1 MIRINLLP
9 VRASRRQE
17 AVKTELMLAGLVLAA
32 VVVVLG
38 GLHIVL
44 MAQASSLMAE
54 NIELDAELK
63 KKEAIRLEVEEME
76 KVRKDLE
83 QKLAVIQQLNANRI
97 GPVMLL
103 SDLSDAT
110 PEKLQITSLIEKQGQ
125 ITFTGVAVTHEVISQ
140 FMINIEKSKRF
151 TDVGLNGVEQV
162 EDGGVK
168 LKEFEIT
175 AKLVTEAA
183 KVEAEAKAKAKAAG
197 GAAPADG
204 AAPAGAAAPAD
215 GAAPAAGAPPAGG
228 AAPPAAPAPPAPA
241 PAGGQE

>member
-1 MIRINLLP
+1 M
-9 VRASRRQE
+9 
-17 AVKTELMLAGLVLAA
+17 
-32 VVVVLG
+32 VVLG

-110 PEKLQITSLIEKQGQ
+110 PEKLQEIGRELL
-125 ITFTGVAVTHEVISQ
+125 AVRSK
-140 FMINIEKSKRF
+140 INA
-151 TDVGLNGVEQV
+151 
-162 EDGGVK
+162 
-168 LKEFEIT
+168 EIT
-175 AKLVTEAA
+175 RIIMLK
-183 KVEAEAKAKAKAAG
+183 EAKALPQARSSECDCGILKEIS
-197 GAAPADG
+197 DG
-204 AAPAGAAAPAD
+204 L
-215 GAAPAAGAPPAGG
+215 
-228 AAPPAAPAPPAPA
+228 
-241 PAGGQE
+241 QEVQDASKGYQKCTVTLFFPSKRLIISHSQR

>member
-17 AVKTELMLAGLVLAA
+17 AVRNELVLAGLVLAA
-32 VVVVLG
+32 VTVFLA
-38 GLHIVL
+38 GLQIVL
-44 MAQASSLMAE
+44 MAQASTLTSE
-54 NIELDAELK
+54 NIELDEQLK

-97 GPVMLL
+97 GPVLLL

-110 PEKLQITSLIEKQGQ
+110 PEKLQLTSLVEKDGVVKL
-125 ITFTGVAVTHEVISQ
+125 TGLAVTHEVISQ

-151 TDVGLNGVEQV
+151 TDVGLNGVEQI
-162 EDGGVK
+162 ENGGVK

-175 AKLVTEAA
+175 AKLVKET
-183 KVEAEAKAKAKAAG
+183 VEAPEAKGAAG
-197 GAAPADG
+197 GAAPAPG
-204 AAPAGAAAPAD
+204 APAAPDP
-215 GAAPAAGAPPAGG
+215 AAPAA
-228 AAPPAAPAPPAPA
+228 PAAPVPA
-241 PAGGQE
+241 EE

>member
-17 AVKTELMLAGLVLAA
+17 AVRNELVLAGLVLAA
-32 VVVVLG
+32 VTVFLA
-38 GLHIVL
+38 GLQIVL
-44 MAQASSLMAE
+44 MAQASTLTSE
-54 NIELDAELK
+54 NIELDEQLK

-97 GPVMLL
+97 GPVLLL

-110 PEKLQITSLIEKQGQ
+110 PEKLQLTSLVEKDGVVKL
-125 ITFTGVAVTHEVISQ
+125 TGLAVTHEVISQ

-151 TDVGLNGVEQV
+151 TDVGLNGVEQI
-162 EDGGVK
+162 ENGGVK

-175 AKLVTEAA
+175 AKLVKETVEAPAA
-183 KVEAEAKAKAKAAG
+183 KPEAG
-197 GAAPADG
+197 GAAPAPG
-204 AAPAGAAAPAD
+204 PG
-215 GAAPAAGAPPAGG
+215 APAAPDPA
-228 AAPPAAPAPPAPA
+228 APAAPAPVPA
-241 PAGGQE
+241 EE

>member
-17 AVKTELMLAGLVLAA
+17 VVKTELMVAGLVIAA

-38 GLHIVL
+38 GLQIVL
-44 MAQASSLMAE
+44 MAQASSLTSE

-76 KVRKDLE
+76 KVRNDLE
-83 QKLAVIQQLNANRI
+83 QKLAVIQQLNTNRI

-110 PEKLQITSLIEKQGQ
+110 PEKLQITSIVEKQRQ
-125 ITFTGVAVTHEVISQ
+125 LTFTGVAVTHEVISQ
-140 FMINIEKSKRF
+140 FMINLEKSKHF

-162 EDGGVK
+162 DDGGVK

-175 AKLVTEAA
+175 ARMVTETVAA
-183 KVEAEAKAKAKAAG
+183 PDKAKAQPG
-197 GAAPADG
+197 GAAPAPG
-204 AAPAGAAAPAD
+204 AATPAPGGGAAAPAD
-215 GAAPAAGAPPAGG
+215 GAAAPAPAG
-228 AAPPAAPAPPAPA
+228 APPAAPAPAP
-241 PAGGQE
+241 PAGQE

>member
-17 AVKTELMLAGLVLAA
+17 AVRNELVLAGLVLAA
-32 VVVVLG
+32 VVVVLV
-38 GLHIVL
+38 GLQIVL
-44 MAQASSLMAE
+44 MAQASTLTSE
-54 NIELDAELK
+54 NIELDEQLK

-97 GPVMLL
+97 GPVLLL

-110 PEKLQITSLIEKQGQ
+110 PEKLQLTSLVEKDGVVKL
-125 ITFTGVAVTHEVISQ
+125 TGLAVTHEVISQ

-151 TDVGLNGVEQV
+151 TDVGLNGVEQI
-162 EDGGVK
+162 ESSGVK

-175 AKLVTEAA
+175 AKLVKEEIAVPGA
-183 KVEAEAKAKAKAAG
+183 KPDAKPGAAG
-197 GAAPADG
+197 APAAPAP
-204 AAPAGAAAPAD
+204 AP
-215 GAAPAAGAPPAGG
+215 AAPAAGAG
-228 AAPPAAPAPPAPA
+228 
-241 PAGGQE
+241 EE

>member
-44 MAQASSLMAE
+44 MAQSSSLTAE

-97 GPVMLL
+97 GPVLLL

-175 AKLVTEAA
+175 AKLVTEAS
-183 KVEAEAKAKAKAAG
+183 KVEAEAAAKAKAKAGG
-197 GAAPADG
+197 GAAPAGAPPADG
-204 AAPAGAAAPAD
+204 AAPAPPAAPAD
-215 GAAPAAGAPPAGG
+215 GTAP
-228 AAPPAAPAPPAPA
+228 AAPPAAPAP
-241 PAGGQE
+241 AGGQE

>member
-17 AVKTELMLAGLVLAA
+17 AVRNELVLAGLVLAA
-32 VVVVLG
+32 VTVFLA
-38 GLHIVL
+38 GLQIVL
-44 MAQASSLMAE
+44 MAQASTLTSE
-54 NIELDAELK
+54 NIELDEQLK

-97 GPVMLL
+97 GPVLLL

-110 PEKLQITSLIEKQGQ
+110 PEKLQLTSLVEKDGVVKL
-125 ITFTGVAVTHEVISQ
+125 TGLAVTHEVISQ

-151 TDVGLNGVEQV
+151 TDVGLNGVEQI
-162 EDGGVK
+162 ENNGVK

-175 AKLVTEAA
+175 AKLVKET
-183 KVEAEAKAKAKAAG
+183 VEAPEAKAAAG
-197 GAAPADG
+197 GAAPAPG
-204 AAPAGAAAPAD
+204 APAAPDP
-215 GAAPAAGAPPAGG
+215 AAPAA
-228 AAPPAAPAPPAPA
+228 PAAPVPA
-241 PAGGQE
+241 EE

>member
-44 MAQASSLMAE
+44 MAQSSSLTAE

-97 GPVMLL
+97 GPVLLL

-175 AKLVTEAA
+175 AKLVTEAS
-183 KVEAEAKAKAKAAG
+183 KVEAEAAAKAKAKAGG
-197 GAAPADG
+197 GAAPAGAPPADG
-204 AAPAGAAAPAD
+204 AAPAPPAAPAD
-215 GAAPAAGAPPAGG
+215 GTAPAAPPPA
-228 AAPPAAPAPPAPA
+228 APA

>member
-17 AVKTELMLAGLVLAA
+17 AVRNELVLAGLVLAA
-32 VVVVLG
+32 VTVFLA
-38 GLHIVL
+38 GLQIVL
-44 MAQASSLMAE
+44 MAQASTLTSE
-54 NIELDAELK
+54 NIELDEQLK

-97 GPVMLL
+97 GPVLLL

-110 PEKLQITSLIEKQGQ
+110 PEKLQLTSLVEKDGVVKL
-125 ITFTGVAVTHEVISQ
+125 TGLAVTHEVISQ

-151 TDVGLNGVEQV
+151 TDVGLNGVEQI
-162 EDGGVK
+162 ENNGVK

-175 AKLVTEAA
+175 AKLVKET
-183 KVEAEAKAKAKAAG
+183 VEAPLLLEMF
-197 GAAPADG
+197 D
-204 AAPAGAAAPAD
+204 D
-215 GAAPAAGAPPAGG
+215 D
-228 AAPPAAPAPPAPA
+228 
-241 PAGGQE
+241 E

>member
-17 AVKTELMLAGLVLAA
+17 AVRNELVLAGLVLAA
-32 VVVVLG
+32 VTVFLA
-38 GLHIVL
+38 GLQIVL
-44 MAQASSLMAE
+44 MAQASTLTSE
-54 NIELDAELK
+54 NIELDEQLK

-97 GPVMLL
+97 GPVLLL

-110 PEKLQITSLIEKQGQ
+110 PEKLQLTSLVEKDGVVKL
-125 ITFTGVAVTHEVISQ
+125 TGLAVTHEVISQ

-151 TDVGLNGVEQV
+151 TDVGLNGVEQI
-162 EDGGVK
+162 ENGGVK

-175 AKLVTEAA
+175 AKLVKETAEVPAA
-183 KVEAEAKAKAKAAG
+183 KPAAG
-197 GAAPADG
+197 GAAPAPG
-204 AAPAGAAAPAD
+204 APD
-215 GAAPAAGAPPAGG
+215 PAA
-228 AAPPAAPAPPAPA
+228 PAAPAPVPA
-241 PAGGQE
+241 EE